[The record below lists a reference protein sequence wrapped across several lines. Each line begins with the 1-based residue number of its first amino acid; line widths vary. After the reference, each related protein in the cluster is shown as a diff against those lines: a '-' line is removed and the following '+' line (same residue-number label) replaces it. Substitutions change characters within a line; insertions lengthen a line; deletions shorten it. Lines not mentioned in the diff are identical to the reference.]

1 MKSKFLGALATMALG
16 AGLIAGVGVYVAGA
30 KTDPNFIS
38 ATKVG
43 TLETP
48 EGQLDHYTLNL
59 STYPDSLWNK
69 KAVHSDWV
77 SYGPVTNFKL
87 PPHSAVTVTINQ
99 YDSGEKITNDF
110 FAKVRGTIDG
120 SMLVNGEKVTSID
133 PAAVGHTFTMRALA
147 NSTSKNFFLNIPLPA
162 VPDDQMSE
170 NEGEY
175 INPQVVTFTFI
186 TPDSGEYIWNCEFPC
201 GDGTMARFGAAMSSQ
216 GYMSGHM
223 VIDESL
229 RS

>member
-1 MKSKFLGALATMALG
+1 MKSKFLGALATVALG

-30 KTDPNFIS
+30 KTDPKFIS

-48 EGQLDHYTLNL
+48 EGKLAHFALNL
-59 STYPDSLWNK
+59 NVYPDSKWK
-69 KAVHSDWV
+69 KGAVHSDWV
-77 SYGPVTNFKL
+77 SYGPATNFKL

-120 SMLVNGEKVTSID
+120 SMLVNGEKVSSID
-133 PAAVGHTFTMRALA
+133 PTAVGHTFTVRTLA
-147 NSTSKNFFLNIPLPA
+147 NGTKKNFFLNIPLPA
-162 VPDDQMSE
+162 VPDDRMSQK
-170 NEGEY
+170 EGEY